1 MINSP
6 FRSSLP
12 LYIGLRYANAKRRNG
27 FIAFVSLFALVGM
40 ALGVFALI
48 VVLSVMNGFDRELK
62 ERILRV
68 VPHGFLTTEKPL
80 ENWPVLY
87 DRVSTTEGLNAA
99 APFIEGKAL
108 ISFGRTVKPVQI
120 QGIDPEFEKDIS
132 AIEQHMLI
140 GELAYLQPG
149 EYGIV
154 MGNLVARH
162 LGLTIGDKISVTLP
176 EVSVTPAG
184 IFPRSKR
191 FTLVGVFEVGAQV
204 DQYLTLIHIRDAQKL
219 LRRGETVD
227 GLHLKF
233 DDIYRAP
240 AALSALGRSLGDG
253 VKVKD
258 WSQTQGSLFQ
268 AVKMEKTVVGLML
281 SIIIA
286 VAAFNIITSLVM
298 MVAEKR
304 SDIAV
309 LRTLGMT
316 RYDIVQIFMVQG
328 ITLGLIG
335 IVVGAIAGVLTA
347 IWLPEIMAFIE
358 AHTGLMVF
366 DPSVYFVAYL
376 PSQWRLDDTLM
387 VCGLSTLIAIL
398 ATIYPAYRASTIEPA
413 EALRY
418 DI

>member
-1 MINSP
+1 M
-6 FRSSLP
+6 FTSLSQSIP
-12 LYIGLRYANAKRRNG
+12 LYIGLRYINAKRRNG

-68 VPHGFLTTEKPL
+68 VPHGFLTTSAPL
-80 ENWPVLY
+80 VDWAALY
-87 DRVSTTEGLNAA
+87 SSIQQAPGLQAA
-99 APFIEGKAL
+99 APFIEGKGL
-108 ISFGRTVKPVQI
+108 LSFGSTVKPIQL
-120 QGIDPEFEKDIS
+120 QGIDPAYEKNIS
-132 AIEQHMLI
+132 AVGEHMIL
-140 GELAYLQPG
+140 GELEYLQPG
-149 EYGIV
+149 EYHIV
-154 MGNLVARH
+154 MGALMARYM
-162 LGLTIGDKISVTLP
+162 GLSIGDKVSITLP

-204 DQYLTLIHIRDAQKL
+204 DQFLTLIHIRDAQKL
-219 LRRGETVD
+219 FRRGKAVD

-240 AALSALGRSLGDG
+240 SAMNQLQQNIGEG
-253 VKVKD
+253 VTAKD

-309 LRTLGMT
+309 LRTLGMS
-316 RYDIVQIFMVQG
+316 RWGIVQIFMVQG
-328 ITLGLIG
+328 IAIGFIG
-335 IVVGAIAGVLTA
+335 ILVGAFAGIVTA
-347 IWLPEIMAFIE
+347 IWLPQIMGFIE
-358 AHTGLMVF
+358 SHTGMQVF

-376 PSQWRLDDTLM
+376 PSEWKLSDTLM
-387 VCGLSTLIAIL
+387 VCGLSTFIAIL
-398 ATIYPAYRASTIEPA
+398 ATIYPAYRASKIEPA

>member
-1 MINSP
+1 MSTFVPSSIP
-6 FRSSLP
+6 LFIGFRYTS
-12 LYIGLRYANAKRRNG
+12 AKRRNG

-62 ERILRV
+62 QRILRV
-68 VPHGFLTTEKPL
+68 VPHAFLSTEAPL
-80 ENWPVLY
+80 VDWQSLQSSIDGTP
-87 DRVSTTEGLNAA
+87 GLLAS
-99 APFIEGKAL
+99 APFIEGKGL
-108 ISFGRTVKPVQI
+108 LSFGRAVKPVQI
-120 QGIDPEFEKDIS
+120 QGIDPVAERAVS
-132 AIEQHMLI
+132 AVSDYLVA
-140 GELAYLQPG
+140 GDLAYLQPG

-154 MGNLVARH
+154 MGGLIARYM
-162 LGLTIGDKISVTLP
+162 GLTIGDKVALTLP

-184 IFPRSKR
+184 VFPRTKR
-191 FTLVGVFEVGAQV
+191 FTLVGVFEAGAQV
-204 DQYLTLIHIRDAQKL
+204 DQFLTLIHVNDAQKL
-219 LRRGETVD
+219 FRRGAAVD

-233 DDIYRAP
+233 NDIYAAP
-240 AALSALGRSLGDG
+240 AAVEHLAERLGEGYIA
-253 VKVKD
+253 KD

-281 SIIIA
+281 GIIIA

-316 RYDIVQIFMVQG
+316 RWGIVKIFMVQG
-328 ITLGLIG
+328 VVLGFGGVLLGTLT
-335 IVVGAIAGVLTA
+335 GVLTA
-347 IWLPEIMAFIE
+347 IWLPEAMSFIE
-358 AHTGLMVF
+358 QLSGLQIF
-366 DPSVYFVAYL
+366 DPDVYFVTYL
-376 PSQWRLDDTLM
+376 PSEWQLQDTVL
-387 VCGLSTLIAIL
+387 VCSLSLCIAFL
-398 ATIYPAYRASTIEPA
+398 ATLYPAYRASMIEPA